1 MKNTN
6 LPLLL
11 FVLGLFSCFAGS
23 FSANAETPAVTVNG
37 RTFVSLKTLKQFGL
51 EVLGDTTG
59 LKIIIRE
66 KQGTKKVEIQP
77 GQTILVNL
85 FYRREA
91 QKESGVALL
100 YPLRLI
106 AKGLGYPL
114 DYKARQIFIV
124 KVKKVA
130 GCDFLVKDVQRWVIK
145 PEPYLD
151 LCFDRLTGKGRYQNE
166 IFAVWLTRV
175 PPQGWFSIYRRE
187 KEVFVDP
194 RISKNKQKEGF
205 RLFFWGEKA
214 IAGMPA
220 KTWKN
225 SDYCRVKLEDA
236 QKLWEVPLGTL
247 VHIRGS

>member
-11 FVLGLFSCFAGS
+11 FVLGLFFCFAES
-23 FSANAETPAVTVNG
+23 CSADTEIPAVVVNG
-37 RTFVSLKTLKQFGL
+37 RTFVSLKTLEQFGL

-59 LKIIIRE
+59 LKIIIQE

-85 FYRREA
+85 FYRREGQA
-91 QKESGVALL
+91 ESEVALL

-106 AKGLGYPL
+106 VEGLGYL
-114 DYKARQIFIV
+114 LNYKAGQIFVV
-124 KVKKVA
+124 KIEQAA
-130 GCDFLVKDVQRWVIK
+130 GCDFLVKGVQRWVIK

-151 LCFDRLTGKGRYQNE
+151 LCFDRFTGKGRYQNE
-166 IFAVWLTRV
+166 IFSVWLARV
-175 PPQGWFSIYRRE
+175 PPQGWFSIYRKE

-205 RLFFWGEKA
+205 RFFFWDEKA

-225 SDYCRVKLEDA
+225 SDYCRVKIEDA

-247 VHIRGS
+247 VHIHWR